1 MKVILLRD
9 VKDAGLADT
18 LKDVSD
24 GYARNFLIPNGLAIP
39 AEKTALKNL
48 DSRLKA
54 KAERHDAEKAELM
67 KLASRLNGCQVSIQV
82 DVGESGKLFGS
93 VTQQDISKKIFESL
107 GMEIDKHKIALDQ
120 PIKTIG
126 MFDVP
131 IKFGHEVTASV
142 KVDVSAI
149 SK

>member
-1 MKVILLRD
+1 MKVILLKD
-9 VKDAGLADT
+9 VKDTGHADT

-39 AEKTALKNL
+39 AEKTSLKNL
-48 DSRLKA
+48 DSRLKVRA
-54 KAERHDAEKAELM
+54 ESHEAERSELM
-67 KLASRLNGCQVSIQV
+67 KLASKLNGSQVSIQV
-82 DVGESGKLFGS
+82 DVGETGKLFGS

-107 GMEIDKHKIALDQ
+107 GMEIDKHKIVLDQ
-120 PIKTIG
+120 PIKAIG

-131 IKFGHEVTASV
+131 IKFGHDVTASV